1 MSSKSTTMSA
11 AESAAHEALK
21 LALEP
26 LAALFGGN
34 TVLDILANPGL
45 VPETLVQ
52 EQFVGIK
59 PLVQAEGAEP
69 KLLGSL
75 SPDLQSL
82 FASIGQAGKLLHEA
96 VTAFETFH
104 TEHQKRHHHNAVD
117 EFYSTQGADE
127 SEDGD
132 EESDEGCVAV
142 NAAHATLRGFAEI
155 LDRRRQ
161 VFWGLINDRFP
172 DAGNMSITAA
182 RTVVETA
189 AKSDGSD
196 LLSQLPPGLAEALMG
211 DGVLGSLVEVKI
223 GSKGGSKGPLGLLG
237 SLSGLLRRRRQSS
250 PGPN

>member
-1 MSSKSTTMSA
+1 MSA
-11 AESAAHEALK
+11 AESAAHDALK
-21 LALEP
+21 LTLEP

-45 VPETLVQ
+45 VPEALVQ
-52 EQFVGIK
+52 EQFVGVK
-59 PLVQAEGAEP
+59 SPQGPEGAEP

-75 SPDLQSL
+75 STGLQAL
-82 FASIGQAGKLLHEA
+82 FASIGQAAKLLHKA
-96 VTAFETFH
+96 TTAFETFH
-104 TEHQKRHHHNAVD
+104 TEHQKRHDHNAVD
-117 EFYSTQGADE
+117 ELYSAMGTSE
-127 SEDGD
+127 SEEVGD
-132 EESDEGCVAV
+132 EEGGEESVDQGCVAV

-196 LLSQLPPGLAEALMG
+196 LVSQLPPGLAEALMG
-211 DGVLGSLVEVKI
+211 GGVLGGLVEVKI
-223 GSKGGSKGPLGLLG
+223 GSKGSGGPLGGLLG
-237 SLSGLLRRRRQSS
+237 NLSGLLRRRRGG
-250 PGPN
+250 PGGPN